1 MKSILPSIIIRKV
14 KLYKVVTNYK
24 KNLLLVLGEF

>member
-1 MKSILPSIIIRKV
+1 MKSILPYIIIRKV
-14 KLYKVVTNYK
+14 KLHKLVTNYK